1 MPLNSLFVCLAILRI
16 FTHSLSFLRFMIHC
30 VWIIESL
37 NIQVISIYFFVSV
50 DWFFSQPQSVFE
62 LSIMMFLMF
71 DSKTSGLCFLIDFKM
86 SIFLFLALVWSDN
99 DWLCTHGILAC
110 CPVEDLQSEQFA

>member
-1 MPLNSLFVCLAILRI
+1 
-16 FTHSLSFLRFMIHC
+16 
-30 VWIIESL
+30 
-37 NIQVISIYFFVSV
+37 
-50 DWFFSQPQSVFE
+50 
-62 LSIMMFLMF
+62 MMFLMF

-110 CPVEDLQSEQFA
+110 RPVEDLQSEQFA